1 MLELRDVSIEIEG
14 DDGPRRL
21 LDSVSAKFR
30 PGEFWAV
37 IGPSGCGK
45 STLIKTVAGLLENTG
60 GAVFWQGRDL
70 DKEGDFAVGE
80 LAYVPQFSIAHE
92 SLTVDESIAYAI
104 RLRVAGLSSAQR
116 AQRKERVLRETG
128 LTPFSDRPVRVL
140 SGGQRRRL
148 ALALELISDPAIL
161 LCDEVTSGLDPRSE
175 DEIVAL
181 LAGLAHGSG
190 GGGADRLVLS
200 VTHSLRQA
208 ELYDGVAVLFQ
219 GRVVFLGKGTLLTEY
234 FGIAHHEGVFNRLSD
249 YEPEQWAEGWRRYAA
264 EVAAALEGMGEVQQV
279 PPSVSAA
286 SEADAPL
293 PDNPDGE
300 TKEIA

>member
-14 DDGPRRL
+14 DDGPRLL
-21 LDSVSAKFR
+21 LDTVSARFR

-45 STLIKTVAGLLENTG
+45 STLIKTVAGLLENTA
-60 GAVFWQGRDL
+60 GAILWRGRDL
-70 DKEGDFAVGE
+70 DKEGDFSVGE

-92 SLTVDESIAYAI
+92 SLTVDESVGYAV
-104 RLRVAGLSSAQR
+104 RLRVAGLSA
-116 AQRKERVLRETG
+116 AQRKERREKVLRETG
-128 LTPFSDRPVRVL
+128 LTPFADRPVRVL

-181 LAGLAHGSG
+181 LAGLAHD
-190 GGGADRLVLS
+190 ANRLVLS

-219 GRVVFLGKGTLLTEY
+219 GRLVFLGKGNELTDY
-234 FGIAHHEGVFNRLSD
+234 FGIAHHEGVFNRLAD
-249 YEPEQWAEGWRRYAA
+249 YEPEQWASVWRRYAA
-264 EVAAALEGMGEVQQV
+264 EVAEALEGMGEVREE
-279 PPSVSAA
+279 PSAEDKA
-286 SEADAPL
+286 EAP
-293 PDNPDGE
+293 
-300 TKEIA
+300 KEEA

>member
-1 MLELRDVSIEIEG
+1 MLELRDVSIEIDG

-21 LDSVSAKFR
+21 LDGVSAKFR

-45 STLIKTVAGLLENTG
+45 TTLIKTVAGLLENTAG
-60 GAVFWQGRDL
+60 TLFWRGHDL
-70 DKEGDFAVGE
+70 DQEDFAVGE

-92 SLTVDESIAYAI
+92 SLTVDESIDYAV
-104 RLRVAGLSSAQR
+104 RLRVAGLSADER
-116 AQRKERVLRETG
+116 RERKERVLRETG
-128 LTPFSDRPVRVL
+128 LTPFADRPVRVL

-181 LAGLAHGSG
+181 LAGLAHD
-190 GGGADRLVLS
+190 AEQPRLVIS

-219 GRVVFLGKGTLLTEY
+219 GRVVFLGKGTQLTEY
-234 FGIAHHEGVFNRLSD
+234 FGISHHEGVFNRLSD
-249 YEPEQWAEGWRRYAA
+249 YQPEEWAEVWQRYAA
-264 EVAAALEGMGEVQQV
+264 DVAAALEGMGEVHQV
-279 PPSVSAA
+279 PSTGTAETRESA
-286 SEADAPL
+286 
-293 PDNPDGE
+293 
-300 TKEIA
+300 